1 MSKTLTEKK
10 NICAKIEDLLK
21 NNNTCL
27 LVQHITITGDE
38 FVDFR
43 KLMQQAGGQ
52 VVCVK
57 KSLLSRVLK
66 DDLQPLSQQ
75 AGSLMMVVS
84 NDPLPLMNSLNKS
97 ARKFQG
103 LTIHESILNNKV
115 LNLKS
120 FQDLSRYGDRN
131 GILSATLSYFKMPSF
146 QLINILEQ
154 IKDKKSAE

>member
-1 MSKTLTEKK
+1 
-10 NICAKIEDLLK
+10 
-21 NNNTCL
+21 
-27 LVQHITITGDE
+27 
-38 FVDFR
+38 
-43 KLMQQAGGQ
+43 

-97 ARKFQG
+97 TRKFQG

-131 GILSATLSYFKMPSF
+131 GILSATLSYFKMPGF